1 MKGICNPDEAMQ
13 IIDLTYV
20 PDLSVCWQLRC
31 SRSPRKLPNPEPKRQ
46 SRLAKAVGIWGF
58 SGHDFS
64 EDELIHAAFLM
75 LQHALSIPELKRWR
89 LSTGK

>member
-1 MKGICNPDEAMQ
+1 
-13 IIDLTYV
+13 
-20 PDLSVCWQLRC
+20 
-31 SRSPRKLPNPEPKRQ
+31 LPNPEPKRQ